1 MKRQVLNQKGMV
13 LLLVI
18 LILSIIFGLFD
29 CNNILLFNIT
39 KIISLLLI
47 SICFLM
53 TKYIPKKY
61 L

>member
-29 CNNILLFNIT
+29 CNNMLLFMAT
-39 KIISLLLI
+39 KIISLLLLEI
-47 SICFLM
+47 YLLL

>member
-1 MKRQVLNQKGMV
+1 MKRQVLNQKGMM

-18 LILSIIFGLFD
+18 LILSVIFGLFD
-29 CNNILLFNIT
+29 CNNILLFIIT

>member
-18 LILSIIFGLFD
+18 LILTIIFGLFD
-29 CNNILLFNIT
+29 CNNILLFIIT

-53 TKYIPKKY
+53 TKYIPQNY